1 MILAM
6 IVNPP
11 FTMPDPPM
19 PATALPTIN
28 IFDDVATP
36 DRRDPSS
43 KRPRKT
49 MKQIVEEISRNFYM
63 ELGELTFESNLL

>member
-63 ELGELTFESNLL
+63 EVG

>member
-6 IVNPP
+6 IVNAP
-11 FTMPDPPM
+11 FTMPDPPI

-63 ELGELTFESNLL
+63 EVG